1 MAINPARHIVMACVA
16 VAALLATPM
25 AAFAKDSVPQWVKDA
40 AAEKLPQY
48 APETD
53 AVVLLEDQTLT
64 VEGPGRSISHYRIA
78 VRILR
83 QQGRNFAHLGTWY
96 DKDSKITSLKIW
108 TLTADGREYQLPD
121 NQISNT
127 GAGSE
132 LLYDDEKRRGGI
144 AMAADP
150 GAVVAME
157 YEQQERPYVTEDIW
171 EYQSSIPVH
180 RTSYTLQLPPS
191 FEFKD
196 IWVRR
201 DPVQPVSV
209 GPNRWQWSLTDVPAI
224 DVRNVTMH
232 PSPAA
237 MAQRMSIHY
246 FGPGITTPFRG
257 NWASV
262 GEWSAMLS
270 DSRLS
275 PTPEIIAKAQE
286 LTAGKTG
293 FYAKAEAIATFMQR
307 NIRYVAIEIGV
318 GGYQPHPA
326 GDTFRNRYGDCK
338 DKATLML
345 SMLGTIGIHGNLV
358 MVDDRRGVV
367 DPKSPSIYGNH
378 MIAAIE
384 VPADADTTQLFSIV
398 KLADDKRYVIFDPTQ
413 PYIPF
418 GQIPSYEQGSY
429 GLLVDGSHSQI
440 IPLPVLQP
448 DRSTLSRTA
457 TFKLNDQGTLTG
469 KVTEERSGDSAWIRR
484 ASFVS
489 DDKRELDEWLD
500 HHIRQDLSNFTVSD
514 FTISNLQDLDKQLQL
529 NYSITSTQYAKPMG
543 SLLLLRPRVLGI
555 DGPPI
560 DHDPRHMPVD
570 LESTRTEHDDYTIE
584 LPAGYSVDELPDPV
598 ALDLGF
604 ASYKSSTTV
613 QANTLRYTRTLTV
626 RDLELPAAQYSELI
640 KMAGVIHADE
650 QSRAVLRRGP

>member
-1 MAINPARHIVMACVA
+1 MVSNSARLALA
-16 VAALLATPM
+16 VCGALSIILSAPSALAS
-25 AAFAKDSVPQWVKDA
+25 KDSVPQWVKDA

-53 AVVLLEDQTLT
+53 AVVLLEEQTLT
-64 VEGPGRSISHYRIA
+64 VDGPGRSTLHYRIA
-78 VRILR
+78 LRILR
-83 QQGRNFAHLGTWY
+83 QQGRGYAHLGTWF

-127 GAGSE
+127 GFGNDI
-132 LLYDDEKRRGGI
+132 LYDDEKRRGGT

-157 YEQQERPYVTEDIW
+157 YEQQERPYVSEEIW
-171 EYQSSIPVH
+171 RYQFDIPVH
-180 RTSYTLQLPPS
+180 RTTYTLQLPPS

-201 DPVQPVSV
+201 NPVQPTSV
-209 GPNRWQWSLTDVPAI
+209 GTNRWLWTLTDVPAI
-224 DVRNVTMH
+224 DVRNVPMH

-237 MAQRMSIHY
+237 LEERMSVHY

-257 NWASV
+257 NWASI
-262 GEWSAMLS
+262 GEWSAQLAEG
-270 DSRLS
+270 RLA
-275 PTPEIIAKAQE
+275 PTPEITAKAEE
-286 LTAGKTG
+286 LVAGKKD
-293 FYAKAEAIATFMQR
+293 FYGKAEAIASFMQR

-338 DKATLML
+338 DKATLLL
-345 SMLGTIGIHGNLV
+345 SMLSVVGIHGNLV

-367 DPKSPSIYGNH
+367 DPKSPSIFGNH
-378 MIAAIE
+378 MIGAIE
-384 VPADADTTQLFSIV
+384 LPADADTSQIFSIV
-398 KLADDKRYVIFDPTQ
+398 KLANDKRYVIFDPTQ
-413 PYIPF
+413 PYISF
-418 GQIPSYEQGSY
+418 GQLPSYEQGSY
-429 GLLVDGSHSQI
+429 GLLVDGAHSQI

-469 KVTEERSGDSAWIRR
+469 KVTEQRSGDSAWARR
-484 ASFVS
+484 QSFGS
-489 DDKRELDEWLD
+489 DDKRELDAWLD
-500 HHIRQDLSNFTVSD
+500 HHVRQDLSNFTVSD
-514 FTISNLQDLDKQLQL
+514 FTVSNLQDLNKQLEL
-529 NYSITSTQYAKPMG
+529 SYSVTTTQYGKSMG
-543 SLLLLRPRVLGI
+543 PLLLIRPRVLGI

-560 DHDPRHMPVD
+560 DHEPRHMPVD
-570 LESTRTEHDDYTIE
+570 LESTRVEHDDYTIE
-584 LPAGYSVDELPDPV
+584 LPAGYSVDELPDPI

-604 ASYKSSTTV
+604 ASYKSATTV
-613 QANTLRYTRTLTV
+613 EANALRYTRTLTV
-626 RDLELPAAQYSELI
+626 RDLELPAAQYSDLV

-650 QSRAVLRRGP
+650 QSRAVLKRTP